1 MAYLSGQGLFVQS
14 FHITTDT
21 NVNGAFD
28 KDFNEVADLTANRIS
43 SLPVGGDS
51 GDNCR
56 HPMSIQQSGDKGYAM
71 DVGIAILPGKT
82 QTLAQVSAYFI
93 TVEQFDRNPAML

>member
-1 MAYLSGQGLFVQS
+1 
-14 FHITTDT
+14 
-21 NVNGAFD
+21 
-28 KDFNEVADLTANRIS
+28 
-43 SLPVGGDS
+43 
-51 GDNCR
+51 
-56 HPMSIQQSGDKGYAM
+56 MSIQQSGDKGYAM